1 MNRVV
6 AAKREKIIALV
17 YTQRP
22 VLLCATQFL
31 CYGGPV

>member
-17 YTQRP
+17 YTQRS
-22 VLLCATQFL
+22 VLLFATQFL
-31 CYGGPV
+31 GYGGPV